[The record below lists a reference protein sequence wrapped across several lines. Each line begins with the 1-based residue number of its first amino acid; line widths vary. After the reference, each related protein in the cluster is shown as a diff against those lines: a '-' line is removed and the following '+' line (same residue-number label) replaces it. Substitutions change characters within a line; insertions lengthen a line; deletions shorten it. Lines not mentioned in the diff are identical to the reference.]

1 MGGLE
6 RLAME
11 LSVQLRSGSPVPV
24 VAVGGELDVESG
36 PWLVGWLRWL
46 LQACGP
52 VLALDLTGVRFIDCA
67 GVGAL
72 VASCRAARQDGG
84 RLLVVA
90 LSPCARRIIEITR
103 LQEVLG
109 ERDIR
114 DKHAA

>member
-1 MGGLE
+1 
-6 RLAME
+6 ME
-11 LSVQLRSGSPVPV
+11 LSVQLHSGSPVPV
-24 VAVGGELDVESG
+24 VAVGGELDLESG
-36 PWLVGWLRWL
+36 PCLARWLRSL
-46 LQACGP
+46 LRARGP
-52 VLALDLTGVRFIDCA
+52 VLALDLAGVRFIDCA

-90 LSPCARRIIEITR
+90 LSPCARRIIQITG

-114 DKHAA
+114 DRHAA

>member
-1 MGGLE
+1 
-6 RLAME
+6 ME

-36 PWLVGWLRWL
+36 LCLVGWLRWL
-46 LQACGP
+46 LQARGP

-67 GVGAL
+67 GLGAL
-72 VASCRAARQDGG
+72 VASCRGARQDGG

-109 ERDIR
+109 EHDIT

>member
-1 MGGLE
+1 
-6 RLAME
+6 ME

-36 PWLVGWLRWL
+36 RWLVGWLRWL
-46 LQACGP
+46 LQARGP
-52 VLALDLTGVRFIDCA
+52 VLALDLAGVRFIDCA

-103 LQEVLG
+103 LQELLG
-109 ERDIR
+109 ERDIT
-114 DKHAA
+114 DKRVA